1 MSIATFISRILGLV
15 RDSFFAFYFGTSW
28 TYDVYLL
35 SFLIPQFLRK
45 LVAEGALSSS
55 AIPIM
60 VEYKEKENRKEF
72 LDSLFTYSIILMIVV
87 VILGVVFA
95 RELLYVFAT
104 GIINNPQKMKLAIL
118 LTQIM
123 FPFIGF
129 ISIASLVMGLLNS
142 YKIFFPSAL
151 APSILNVSVIT
162 SIIISAYFF
171 NVSIIVP
178 AIGVS
183 VGGFLQLM
191 YQMFYVKKVKYKFS
205 FNFHFHPGL
214 KEILNLFWPIFLSY
228 GITQINS
235 MVDLNLASWLPS
247 GAISSLQ
254 YALRLFQLP
263 IGVFAVAFST
273 AMLPRFSESYLKDES
288 DRLKSS
294 LSLSLSQMSFFI
306 FPIVFI
312 YLSSSQDIISIL
324 FGHGKFGIDSIRIT
338 SKVLIAYTI
347 GIIGYSYTYL
357 FSRFFTGMK
366 DTKTPLKI
374 NIFAVILN
382 ISLDLILVIPFH
394 QFGLALATSMS
405 GILSSLLLYI
415 KIKKNVGP
423 VKRGNLIKISLLSTI
438 FLLSLFIKTKNSYIN
453 IFVIDSI
460 LLIVYIGLSHLWKVN
475 YLHSLFKR

>member
-15 RDSFFAFYFGTSW
+15 SDSFFAFYFGTSW

-60 VEYKEKENRKEF
+60 VEYKENENRKEF
-72 LDSLFTYSIILMIVV
+72 LDSLFTYSIILMIIT

-95 RELLYVFAT
+95 KELLYIFAT

-118 LTQIM
+118 LTRIM

-151 APSILNVSVIT
+151 APAILNVSVIT
-162 SIIISAYFF
+162 STIISAYFF

-191 YQMFYVKKVKYKFS
+191 YQMLYVKKIKYKFS
-205 FNFHFHPGL
+205 FNFRFHPGL
-214 KEILNLFWPIFLSY
+214 KEILNLFWPIFISY

-263 IGVFAVAFST
+263 IGV
-273 AMLPRFSESYLKDES
+273 LR
-288 DRLKSS
+288 
-294 LSLSLSQMSFFI
+294 
-306 FPIVFI
+306 
-312 YLSSSQDIISIL
+312 
-324 FGHGKFGIDSIRIT
+324 
-338 SKVLIAYTI
+338 
-347 GIIGYSYTYL
+347 
-357 FSRFFTGMK
+357 
-366 DTKTPLKI
+366 
-374 NIFAVILN
+374 
-382 ISLDLILVIPFH
+382 
-394 QFGLALATSMS
+394 
-405 GILSSLLLYI
+405 
-415 KIKKNVGP
+415 
-423 VKRGNLIKISLLSTI
+423 
-438 FLLSLFIKTKNSYIN
+438 
-453 IFVIDSI
+453 
-460 LLIVYIGLSHLWKVN
+460 
-475 YLHSLFKR
+475 